1 MCIVLFAKW
10 RKGRPKSSQSI
21 PDAVSLAV
29 ETLLCRARS
38 DNQEVTA
45 PCVTETLQWAIQV
58 YDSEADY
65 VNKLGAEHNER
76 IMTETAL
83 LGSNANWEEAAA
95 RAWQVIPPSNCIKT
109 GGRLLI
115 STLHATANSISGIHR
130 KTELSFFEWS
140 WEETLTVTGE
150 TMGYLLIAPWVAIV
164 IVKMTKP
171 NQKKTDKTHQVE
183 NCQVCGAYMLRILLG
198 GSYVKDPLVSFIC

>member
-10 RKGRPKSSQSI
+10 RKGRPKSAQSI
-21 PDAVSLAV
+21 PDAVSIAV
-29 ETLLCRARS
+29 ETLVCRALA

-45 PCVTETLQWAIQV
+45 PCVQETLQWAIEI
-58 YDSEADY
+58 YDSEVDY

-83 LGSNANWEEAAA
+83 DPNADWEEAAK
-95 RAWQVIPPSNCIKT
+95 RAWNVISPSNCVKT

-140 WEETLTVTGE
+140 WEETLSVTGE
-150 TMGYLLIAPWVAIV
+150 MMGYLLIAPWVAIV

-171 NQKKTDKTHQVE
+171 KQKKQTRLTRS
-183 NCQVCGAYMLRILLG
+183 RIARFVGL
-198 GSYVKDPLVSFIC
+198 IC

>member
-29 ETLLCRARS
+29 ETLLCRALS

-45 PCVTETLQWAIQV
+45 PCVTQTLQWAIEI
-58 YDSEADY
+58 YDKEVDY
-65 VNKLGAEHNER
+65 VNKLVAEHNER
-76 IMTETAL
+76 ILTETAL
-83 LGSNANWEEAAA
+83 DTEAIWEEAAA
-95 RAWQVIPPSNCIKT
+95 RAWKFVGPCNCVKT

-140 WEETLTVTGE
+140 WEETLSVTGE

-171 NQKKTDKTHQVE
+171 KQKKQTRLTRS
-183 NCQVCGAYMLRILLG
+183 RIARFVGL
-198 GSYVKDPLVSFIC
+198 IC